1 MAIPD
6 FSRVHPASH
15 SPPGTPTSSG
25 YPQLPPS
32 VAAQIAAIVHNAVP
46 SIPLASSA
54 SLENSVHDAHDR
66 LRHTEERL
74 AATEQRLQSLT
85 YATRVQAI
93 IVAAAAVALAG
104 SVWLGRRAP

>member
-1 MAIPD
+1 MAVPD

-15 SPPGTPTSSG
+15 SPPGTPTSG

-32 VAAQIAAIVHNAVP
+32 VAAQIAAIVRDAVP

-54 SLENSVHDAHDR
+54 SLEKSVTDVHAQ
-66 LRHTEERL
+66 LRQTEERL
-74 AATEQRLQSLT
+74 AAAEQRLASLT

-93 IVAAAAVALAG
+93 IVAAAAAAVAG